1 MRFVKRH
8 RTGWDTSTS
17 HPRLRPSRFGRKLT
31 HRPADTAHMTL
42 RHDRVTGYA
51 HRSLATFL
59 APRPLDR
66 GNDFTQELEAEVPR
80 PGITSRFFRVPEG
93 AMTLMVD
100 LGWEDREVSL
110 PLDSGHDQDALDR
123 RLAGSRLREKA
134 DIEAT
139 VDMDAS
145 FR

>member
-1 MRFVKRH
+1 
-8 RTGWDTSTS
+8 
-17 HPRLRPSRFGRKLT
+17 
-31 HRPADTAHMTL
+31 MTL

-110 PLDSGHDQDALDR
+110 SVSAPDTRQANGRRISG
-123 RLAGSRLREKA
+123 
-134 DIEAT
+134 AT
-139 VDMDAS
+139 A
-145 FR
+145 

>member
-8 RTGWDTSTS
+8 HTGWDTSTS

-110 PLDSGHDQDALDR
+110 SVSAPDTRQANGRRISG
-123 RLAGSRLREKA
+123 
-134 DIEAT
+134 AT
-139 VDMDAS
+139 A
-145 FR
+145 